1 MRHPAEVD
9 GRRIVAA
16 RPLEGGRSNP
26 TALLTAE
33 DGTRFVLRTRPPGE
47 TNPTAHRID
56 REVRV
61 LRALAG
67 YDAIPVPRVVAW
79 KPSPASGEAYYVM
92 NFVPGVVPEDP
103 VLDLFDPL
111 RRRRIWESAV
121 DALAA
126 LHAIDPMAV
135 GLDDFGALGD
145 YNTRQLGR
153 WQQRNA
159 EAEQPAALEA
169 LGRTL
174 EGRPPRQRRRTIV
187 HGDYRLGN
195 WIVDPGDG
203 GLAAVV
209 DWELSTLGDPLSD
222 LAYLTLS
229 WLYPR
234 RGSVLPGLAGAALPP
249 GTPTLDELV
258 TRYATAT
265 GEPLPDDWPR
275 HRALALFRSASIA
288 LGVFRRRAACA
299 GTVPSIDDKAVVEA
313 LAVLGR
319 DLLPSLIRSPA

>member
-1 MRHPAEVD
+1 MKHPTEVD
-9 GRRIVAA
+9 GRCIVAA
-16 RPLEGGRSNP
+16 EPLAGGRSNP
-26 TALLTAE
+26 TALLIAE
-33 DGTRFVLRTRPPGE
+33 DGARFVLRTRPPGE

-67 YDAIPVPRVVAW
+67 CGGVPVPRVVAW
-79 KPSPASGEAYYVM
+79 EPSPASGEAHYVM
-92 NFVPGVVPEDP
+92 NFVPGFVPEDP
-103 VLDLFDPL
+103 VLDLFDP
-111 RRRRIWESAV
+111 RRRRRTWESAV

-126 LHAIDPMAV
+126 LHAVDPTAV
-135 GLDDFGALGD
+135 GLDDFGAPGE
-145 YNTRQLGR
+145 YNARQLAR
-153 WQQRNA
+153 WRQRNA
-159 EAEQPAALEA
+159 EAEQPAALDV

-174 EGRPPRQRRRTIV
+174 EDRPPRQNRRTVV

-195 WIVDPGDG
+195 WIVNPADG
-203 GLAAVV
+203 SLAAVI

-234 RGSVLPGLAGAALPP
+234 RGSVLPGLAGATPPP
-249 GTPTLDELV
+249 GTPSVDELV
-258 TRYATAT
+258 TRYAAAT
-265 GEPLPDDWPR
+265 GAPLPDDWPR

-288 LGVFRRRAACA
+288 LGVFRRRAARA
-299 GTVPSIDDKAVVEA
+299 GTVPSTDDMAVVEA

-319 DLLPSLIRSPA
+319 DLLPFPIRSPA